1 MNHKTELSE
10 KVKKFIRPEIQA
22 LAAYHVPDS
31 ADTIKLDAMENPYQW
46 PDDLTDEWLEV
57 IREVELN
64 RYPDPG
70 ARVLK
75 QHLREA
81 MEVPDESEIL
91 LGNGSDE
98 LIQMIMM
105 AMAGK
110 NADGKTHTVLS
121 VEPGFVMYK
130 MIATYMDMPYV
141 AMPLEEGFSI
151 DEASFIA
158 AIKDHQPAVIFLAY
172 PNNPTSNLFDEQT
185 IRNIIDAAPGVVVV
199 DEAYHA
205 FAEKSFMQM
214 LTEYDNLLVMR
225 TVSKM
230 GLAGLRLGLLAGKA
244 EWLNEFDKVRLPYNI
259 NILTQ
264 ASAEFAIKNR
274 HVLDE
279 QTKQICVDRE
289 LLFKELSQIENIT
302 PYASQANFI
311 LVRVQDG
318 QADKI
323 FSSLKEQGVLIKNL
337 NPAGGLLKDCLRI
350 TVGTV
355 EENKSFLK
363 LFKSVLVK

>member
-10 KVKKFIRPEIQA
+10 KVENFIRPEIRA
-22 LAAYHVPDS
+22 LSAYHVPDPG
-31 ADTIKLDAMENPYQW
+31 DMIKLDAMENPYQW
-46 PDDLTDEWLEV
+46 PEDVVDQWLEV

-75 QHLREA
+75 QHLRES
-81 MEVPDESEIL
+81 MDVPAESEIL

-105 AMAGK
+105 AMSGK
-110 NADGKTHTVLS
+110 DRTVLS

-130 MIATYMDMPYV
+130 MIATFMDMPYV
-141 AMPLEEGFSI
+141 GVPLEEDFSI
-151 DEASFIA
+151 NESALLA
-158 AIKDHQPAVIFLAY
+158 AIKEHQPAVIFLAY

-185 IRNIIDAAPGVVVV
+185 IRNIIDAAPGVVVI

-205 FAEKSFMQM
+205 FAEKSFMPL

-274 HVLDE
+274 HVLDK
-279 QTKQICVDRE
+279 QTQQICVDRE
-289 LLFKELSQIENIT
+289 IFFKKLSDIKNIT
-302 PYASQANFI
+302 VYPSQANFI
-311 LVRVQDG
+311 LVRMPEG
-318 QADKI
+318 EADRV
-323 FSSLKEQGVLIKNL
+323 FNNLKEQGVLIKNL
-337 NPAGGLLKDCLRI
+337 NPAGGLLKNCLRI
-350 TVGTV
+350 TVGTA
-355 EENKSFLK
+355 EENKTFLE
-363 LFKSVLVK
+363 LFKTAL